1 MKHKQPILWITL
13 FVSIFLLSQDYL
25 FMSWA
30 GDVGVLGF
38 PKWIAWF
45 AFVHL
50 LFIVAFYLF
59 AKKYWKE

>member
-1 MKHKQPILWITL
+1 
-13 FVSIFLLSQDYL
+13 
-25 FMSWA
+25 MSWA